1 MKVKKYLNISLIYA
15 VAALICGV
23 FYREFTKWNGYNEVT
38 TLGKAH
44 VHLLVMGMIVFM
56 MVALFSIHQEL
67 EKCKIFRVFIW
78 IYNIGLLITTVM
90 MVVRGITQVMNTS
103 LSHGADAAISGIAGI
118 GHILTG
124 VGIVLLLISLKKTS
138 ENGRC

>member
-124 VGIVLLLISLKKTS
+124 VGIVLLLVSLKKTS

>member
-1 MKVKKYLNISLIYA
+1 MKKYLNISLIYA

-44 VHLLVMGMIVFM
+44 VHLFGMGMIVFM

>member
-1 MKVKKYLNISLIYA
+1 MKKYLNISLIYA

-90 MVVRGITQVMNTS
+90 MVVCGITQVMNTS

>member
-1 MKVKKYLNISLIYA
+1 MKKYLNISLIYA
-15 VAALICGV
+15 VVALICGV

>member
-1 MKVKKYLNISLIYA
+1 MKKYLNISLIYA
-15 VAALICGV
+15 VVALICGV

-78 IYNIGLLITTVM
+78 IYNIGLPITTVM